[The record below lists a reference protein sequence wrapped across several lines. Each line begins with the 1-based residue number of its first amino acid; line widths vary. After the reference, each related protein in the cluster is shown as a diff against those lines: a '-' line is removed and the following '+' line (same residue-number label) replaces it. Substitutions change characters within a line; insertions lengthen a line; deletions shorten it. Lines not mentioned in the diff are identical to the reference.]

1 MLPHS
6 GGFPAEM
13 EAACVYPIL
22 LFIVAYFVY
31 WKSG

>member
-1 MLPHS
+1 MS
-6 GGFPAEM
+6 TG
-13 EAACVYPIL
+13 VYPIL